1 MVRAN
6 LRRISKETEN
16 QGKKENAG
24 SKTAVAPDM
33 VLPRILYPRETE
45 GVKYI
50 VCQSGATRHEIQ
62 D

>member
-1 MVRAN
+1 MGRAN

-33 VLPRILYPRETE
+33 VFASHPL
-45 GVKYI
+45 
-50 VCQSGATRHEIQ
+50 SS
-62 D
+62 